1 MASSRSK
8 HSLGFRFHPSYKE
21 LINHLK
27 DSCSM
32 EFSTSPCIK
41 LKDVFGDLE
50 PWQIIDGEKTCYF
63 LTRLKKF
70 NNSNKRFSRTV
81 GSGTWSGQTSGI
93 PIRDKSN
100 RNIIIGYERSLRYK
114 SGIEKDQS
122 EKWLLKE
129 YFLPDEYI
137 KKSKN
142 KDIFAICRIKE
153 KTKNDE
159 ENNNDDDDDDVK
171 DEDVDG
177 LLDYLF
183 EGNYDQ
189 VGSTYE
195 SLIIQTETK
204 ASAAIERLVDKG
216 YLSYLSFIRD
226 FSIEIPPM
234 ESIPRLQ
241 EFAYVFP
248 TDLLYVPSDRVI
260 DLAIYLVSDTK
271 IIYIHPYRMANRVE

>member
-1 MASSRSK
+1 MALSRSK
-8 HSLGFRFHPSYKE
+8 HSLGFRSHPSDKE

-27 DSCSM
+27 RFMLDGI
-32 EFSTSPCIK
+32 FPCPHVSK
-41 LKDVFGDLE
+41 LKDIFGDLE

-93 PIRDKSN
+93 SIRDKSN
-100 RNIIIGYERSLRYK
+100 RNIIIGYKRSLRCK

-159 ENNNDDDDDDVK
+159 ENNNDDDDADVK

-189 VGSTYE
+189 VISNDNDNQLEGNYEVRTSDEASTSTLNNNGINPYE
-195 SLIIQTETK
+195 NS
-204 ASAAIERLVDKG
+204 
-216 YLSYLSFIRD
+216 
-226 FSIEIPPM
+226 SIVCIGN
-234 ESIPRLQ
+234 
-241 EFAYVFP
+241 
-248 TDLLYVPSDRVI
+248 D
-260 DLAIYLVSDTK
+260 
-271 IIYIHPYRMANRVE
+271 

>member
-1 MASSRSK
+1 MALSRSK
-8 HSLGFRFHPSYKE
+8 HSLGFRFHPSDKE

-27 DSCSM
+27 RFMLDGI
-32 EFSTSPCIK
+32 FSRPNVIK

-50 PWQIIDGEKTCYF
+50 PWQIIDGEKTYYF

-70 NNSNKRFSRTV
+70 NNSKKKFSRTV

-100 RNIIIGYERSLRYK
+100 RNITIGYKKSLRYE

-129 YFLPDEYI
+129 YFLADEYI

-142 KDIFAICRIKE
+142 KNIFVICRIKE

-159 ENNNDDDDDDVK
+159 ENNNDDDVK

-177 LLDYLF
+177 LVDHLF
-183 EGNYDQ
+183 GGNYDQ
-189 VGSTYE
+189 VISNDNDNLLEGNYEASTSTLNNYGELGEVEQFNGINPYE
-195 SLIIQTETK
+195 NSN
-204 ASAAIERLVDKG
+204 IESVWK
-216 YLSYLSFIRD
+216 
-226 FSIEIPPM
+226 
-234 ESIPRLQ
+234 
-241 EFAYVFP
+241 
-248 TDLLYVPSDRVI
+248 
-260 DLAIYLVSDTK
+260 
-271 IIYIHPYRMANRVE
+271 

>member
-1 MASSRSK
+1 MALSRSK
-8 HSLGFRFHPSYKE
+8 HSLGFRFHPSDKE

-27 DSCSM
+27 RFMLDGI
-32 EFSTSPCIK
+32 FPRPNVIK
-41 LKDVFGDLE
+41 IKDVFGDLE

-70 NNSNKRFSRTV
+70 KNSNKKFSRTV

-100 RNIIIGYERSLRYK
+100 RNIIIGYKRSLRYK
-114 SGIEKDQS
+114 SGIEKYQS

-153 KTKNDE
+153 KKNEEE

-177 LLDYLF
+177 LVDYLF
-183 EGNYDQ
+183 GGNYDQ
-189 VGSTYE
+189 VISNDNDNQLEGNYEASTSTLNNYGE
-195 SLIIQTETK
+195 LREVEQFNGINPYDNS
-204 ASAAIERLVDKG
+204 
-216 YLSYLSFIRD
+216 
-226 FSIEIPPM
+226 SIESVLEMI
-234 ESIPRLQ
+234 
-241 EFAYVFP
+241 EF
-248 TDLLYVPSDRVI
+248 
-260 DLAIYLVSDTK
+260 
-271 IIYIHPYRMANRVE
+271 

>member
-1 MASSRSK
+1 MALSRSK
-8 HSLGFRFHPSYKE
+8 RSLGFRFHPSDKE

-27 DSCSM
+27 RFMLDGI
-32 EFSTSPCIK
+32 FPRPNVIK
-41 LKDVFGDLE
+41 IEDVFGDLE

-70 NNSNKRFSRTV
+70 KNSTKKFSRTV
-81 GSGTWSGQTSGI
+81 GSGTWCGQTSGI

-100 RNIIIGYERSLRYK
+100 RNITIGYKRSLRYE

-129 YFLPDEYI
+129 YFLADEYI

-142 KDIFAICRIKE
+142 KDIFVICRIKE
-153 KTKNDE
+153 KKKEEE

-177 LLDYLF
+177 LMDHLF

-189 VGSTYE
+189 VISNDNDNQLEGNYEASTSTLNNNVQHGELGEVEQFNENNPYE
-195 SLIIQTETK
+195 NSSFESVLEM
-204 ASAAIERLVDKG
+204 IE
-216 YLSYLSFIRD
+216 F
-226 FSIEIPPM
+226 
-234 ESIPRLQ
+234 
-241 EFAYVFP
+241 
-248 TDLLYVPSDRVI
+248 
-260 DLAIYLVSDTK
+260 
-271 IIYIHPYRMANRVE
+271 